1 MGRGLSRP
9 SAGVAVLALCAAL
22 LPWLVAAVLPPIA
35 QPQSYHAFAD
45 QRALWGVPNAFDVI
59 SNLPFLVVGLLGL
72 FALPKAM
79 ARDATPRAARAPWLA
94 MFCGVA
100 LTALGSAA
108 YHLDPTDATLV
119 WDRLPMALCF
129 AGLVAGT
136 LADRTARPGW
146 LLPCALAASGVGSV
160 AFWAQSGNLAPYLAA
175 QVGFLAVALAATA
188 LVRSPYTH
196 AAWLYGAAAF
206 YGGAMLAERLDHA
219 IAALLGGRVS
229 GHTLKHLLAAAAIY
243 VVYRML
249 LRRRRG
255 PTA

>member
-9 SAGVAVLALCAAL
+9 SAGVAVLACCAASA
-22 LPWLVAAVLPPIA
+22 PWLVAAALPPIA

-45 QRALWGVPNAFDVI
+45 QRTLWGVPHAFDVI

-72 FALPKAM
+72 NALPRAM
-79 ARDATPRAARAPWLA
+79 ARGATPRAARASWLA

-100 LTALGSAA
+100 LTALGSAV
-108 YHLDPTDATLV
+108 YHLDPRDATLV
-119 WDRLPMALCF
+119 WDRLPMALGF

-136 LADRTARPGW
+136 LADRTVRPGW

-160 AFWAQSGNLAPYLAA
+160 VFWALRGNVAPYLAA
-175 QVGFLAVALAATA
+175 QVGFLAVTLAATA
-188 LVRSPYTH
+188 LIRSPYTLGS
-196 AAWLYGAAAF
+196 WLYGAAAL
-206 YGGAMLAERLDHA
+206 YGGAMAAERLDHP
-219 IAALLGGRVS
+219 IAAMLGGRVS

-249 LRRRRG
+249 LRRQRV

>member
-1 MGRGLSRP
+1 VGRGLSRP

-72 FALPKAM
+72 NALPKAM

-136 LADRTARPGW
+136 PGRAGCCPVRWRP
-146 LLPCALAASGVGSV
+146 AASAPSP
-160 AFWAQSGNLAPYLAA
+160 SG
-175 QVGFLAVALAATA
+175 
-188 LVRSPYTH
+188 R
-196 AAWLYGAAAF
+196 
-206 YGGAMLAERLDHA
+206 
-219 IAALLGGRVS
+219 
-229 GHTLKHLLAAAAIY
+229 
-243 VVYRML
+243 
-249 LRRRRG
+249 
-255 PTA
+255 